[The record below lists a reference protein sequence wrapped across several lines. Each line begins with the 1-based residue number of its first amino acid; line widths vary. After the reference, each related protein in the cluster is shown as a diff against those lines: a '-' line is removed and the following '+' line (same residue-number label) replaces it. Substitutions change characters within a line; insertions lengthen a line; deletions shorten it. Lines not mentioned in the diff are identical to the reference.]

1 MGEFFSAQDYGRPV
15 YKHNNLPVYLVDQF
29 NFYRCLEF
37 REEFYGKTASE
48 LHAGNLRK
56 CNGRYS
62 KLFPGQQISYW
73 ADSPKTARAE
83 IKKHGS
89 SKNILTFWA
98 YDDATSTF
106 PIFPNR
112 EPLRVI
118 DGRVFG
124 IEALIDKVEADIP
137 LADSE
142 KNLMQDIMALN
153 PDCLAFSSHACK
165 GGENYIFL
173 ERGFQKLALRE
184 VRLRLGNRPA
194 GNRTRIVCA
203 DSSDYSPR
211 IKSYGEYFAPIAR
224 VSMRQEYL
232 QTDEY
237 KSRNKVLEK
246 SFERI
251 RRAYN
256 K

>member
-15 YKHNNLPVYLVDQF
+15 YKHNKFPVYLVDQF
-29 NFYRCLEF
+29 NFFRCLEF
-37 REEFYGKTASE
+37 REEFYGKTVSE

-56 CNGRYS
+56 CDGRYS
-62 KLFPGQQISYW
+62 KLFPTQKISYW
-73 ADSPKTARAE
+73 ADSPETARAE

-89 SKNILTFWA
+89 SNNILTFWA

-106 PIFPNR
+106 PMFLNQ
-112 EPLRVI
+112 EPLKII
-118 DGRVFG
+118 DGRTLG
-124 IEALIDKVEADIP
+124 IEALIEKVEENVP
-137 LADSE
+137 LEDSE
-142 KNLMQDIMALN
+142 KKLMQEIMALN

-173 ERGFQKLALRE
+173 EQGFQKLALRE
-184 VRLRLGNRPA
+184 AQLRLGNRPA
-194 GNRTRIVCA
+194 GNRNRIVCA

-224 VSMRQEYL
+224 VSMQKEYL

-237 KSRNKVLEK
+237 KSRNEVLEK
-246 SFERI
+246 LFERI
-251 RRAYN
+251 RRTYN